1 MVCGQMQ
8 HARFLLFDGCDRDD
22 RITALSPSAESI
34 PKALQG
40 FPPGAYV
47 AGMTTLYTR
56 DEAAR
61 RLHVAPN
68 TLRRWAH
75 LGRGPRFVRTGDVR
89 GRTLYAED
97 DLAAWLE
104 QRKQT
109 PATSARDSQGG

>member
-1 MVCGQMQ
+1 
-8 HARFLLFDGCDRDD
+8 
-22 RITALSPSAESI
+22 
-34 PKALQG
+34 
-40 FPPGAYV
+40 
-47 AGMTTLYTR
+47 MTTLYTR

-109 PATSARDSQGG
+109 PVTATKGN

>member
-1 MVCGQMQ
+1 M
-8 HARFLLFDGCDRDD
+8 
-22 RITALSPSAESI
+22 E
-34 PKALQG
+34 LQVLR
-40 FPPGAYV
+40 AAMYV
-47 AGMTTLYTR
+47 AFMTTLYTR

-97 DLAAWLE
+97 DLAAWLQE
-104 QRKQT
+104 RKQP
-109 PATSARDSQGG
+109 PAATTKGN

>member
-1 MVCGQMQ
+1 MCEQPAFGWRV
-8 HARFLLFDGCDRDD
+8 
-22 RITALSPSAESI
+22 ALVHEKSP
-34 PKALQG
+34 PKELQG
-40 FPPGAYV
+40 FRFATYV